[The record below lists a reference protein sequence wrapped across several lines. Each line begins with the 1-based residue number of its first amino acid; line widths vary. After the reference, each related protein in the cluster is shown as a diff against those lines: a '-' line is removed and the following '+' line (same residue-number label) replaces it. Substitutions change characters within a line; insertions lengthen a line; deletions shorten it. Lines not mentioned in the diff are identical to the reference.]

1 MGRVIFLTPKLE
13 VPIYLYNPSN
23 YVFLFSEMDDNKETK
38 VKRAESPNSSI
49 FTANSSPET
58 TQEILP
64 DTPKTSS
71 IKQLSHELRLA
82 RENNV
87 FASKHALDV
96 LEENKCL
103 IDENALLKTAIQEA
117 QRKIRD
123 LVDDKEQLE
132 NSLEVARQQRNN
144 VSEIGHNREIKLQE
158 KICNLEQECDQIKN
172 SSSSIQAIE
181 TGFKILIFRM

>member
-1 MGRVIFLTPKLE
+1 M
-13 VPIYLYNPSN
+13 
-23 YVFLFSEMDDNKETK
+23 FLFSEMDDNKETK